1 MPPAAPKFLEPLL
14 ARPVAVLG
22 DGVSG
27 RGVLALLARIGAE
40 ATVYDARG
48 RDLTPDAAG
57 LHSLA
62 VFSPG
67 FPPDH
72 PWLARVRSAGGMDLG
87 ELDFASLFW
96 RGRVVAVT
104 GTNGKTTLVEF
115 LTHALL
121 AAGHAARAAGNIGT
135 PLSRVAAESD
145 GAPGEIAVCE
155 VSSFQAETLRFF
167 RAEALLWTNFAE
179 DHLERHGTLEAYFRA
194 KCALASRAARMF
206 AGSSVRGAGPGLQG
220 ILEKTGTKISW
231 VETSRL
237 PPDPLLA
244 GTAFA
249 EDPQR
254 ENFALAAAWWEAAKL
269 DSATLGR
276 AARSFRLGRHRLAR
290 VAEVAGV
297 GYWNDSKATNFH
309 AVEAA
314 LRRFASPVLLIA
326 GGRPKGGDLAGF
338 VARIAPKV
346 RHAFLIGETGPALAA
361 AFSAAGVP
369 HTPSGTLG
377 EAVRGAAGTARE
389 GEQVLLSPGFA
400 SFDQFRGYADRG
412 EQFEAIVGA
421 LGNAASRA
429 GPIPKTVQTG

>member
-1 MPPAAPKFLEPLL
+1 MPPVAPKFLEALL
-14 ARPVAVLG
+14 TRPVAVLG

-27 RGVLALLARIGAE
+27 KGVLALLARIGAD
-40 ATVYDARG
+40 ATVYDARAAQ
-48 RDLTPDAAG
+48 LTPEAAG
-57 LHSLA
+57 RHLLA

-72 PWLARVRSAGGMDLG
+72 PWLVRVRSAGVMDIG

-115 LTHALL
+115 LTHALQ
-121 AAGHAARAAGNIGT
+121 AAGHTARAAGNIGT
-135 PLSRVAAESD
+135 PFSRVAAESD
-145 GAPGEIAVCE
+145 GSPSEIAVCE

-179 DHLERHGTLEAYFRA
+179 DHLERHASMEAYFRA
-194 KCALASRAARMF
+194 KCALATRAARVF
-206 AGSSVRGAGPGLQG
+206 AGSSVRKLGPEFLRILQNSGPRASWIETAG
-220 ILEKTGTKISW
+220 
-231 VETSRL
+231 L
-237 PPDPLLA
+237 PPDPRLA
-244 GTAFA
+244 GTVF
-249 EDPQR
+249 ESYPQR
-254 ENFALAAAWWEAAKL
+254 ENFVLAASWWKAANL
-269 DSATLGR
+269 DPESLAR

-290 VAEVAGV
+290 VAELRGV

-314 LRRFASPVLLIA
+314 LGRFASPVLLIA
-326 GGRPKGGDLAGF
+326 GGKPKGGDLAGF

-361 AFSAAGVP
+361 ALASAGVA
-369 HTPSGTLG
+369 HTASGTI
-377 EAVRGAAGTARE
+377 ESAVRGAAKAARA
-389 GEQVLLSPGFA
+389 GDQVLLSPGFA

-412 EQFEAIVGA
+412 EQFEAIVGT
-421 LGNAASRA
+421 LGVEGTTAE
-429 GPIPKTVQTG
+429 PIPNPVQTT